1 VKAGFFRSP
10 RPPQSLEHGPAFWF
24 GIPARH
30 FWYRR
35 IKVSFIRRTLFL
47 ISIVFLGAALITGVT
62 SGGANAQANMAE
74 LVKPGPLGDKILGN
88 EKAPI
93 TVVEYASLTCPHC
106 EHFHSTVYPT
116 LKSKY
121 IDTGKVRF
129 IFREFPRDPVDIG
142 AFMLARCAPAD
153 KYFPMVDVLFDQQKN
168 WAFTKDSAAQ
178 LLVIA
183 RQAGF
188 TEDSFNKCLS
198 DKKLAEDI
206 RNVGKRGYED
216 FKVDSTPTVFING
229 QVLKDLTPQGL
240 EKAMEPLTKG

>member
-1 VKAGFFRSP
+1 
-10 RPPQSLEHGPAFWF
+10 
-24 GIPARH
+24 
-30 FWYRR
+30 
-35 IKVSFIRRTLFL
+35 VSFIRRTLFVVIGTAL
-47 ISIVFLGAALITGVT
+47 LTGAALGA
-62 SGGANAQANMAE
+62 ANAQASMAE
-74 LVKPGPLGDKILGN
+74 LVKPGPLGDKTLGN
-88 EKAPI
+88 EKAPV

-129 IFREFPRDPVDIG
+129 IFREYARDVNDLG
-142 AFMLARCAPAD
+142 AFMLARCTPTD

-178 LLVIA
+178 LLIIA

-188 TEDSFNKCLS
+188 TEESFNKCLS

-206 RNVGKRGYED
+206 RNVGKRGYDE

-240 EKAMEPLTKG
+240 EKAIEPMTKG